1 MGIEDLPGIILSGNF
16 PEELTFQ
23 GSTSL
28 VSIFMNGQLLL
39 EELYEPSEGF
49 VITLRLRDLLHS
61 LLETNIPVS
70 GDMIIQD
77 KSCADFRIEIPTQA
91 GIQGYNFRLIKGG
104 IDSTMVDASNFLV
117 RNFLTWKPQVK
128 KVKYLD
134 PQWLTYYNMGDAR
147 FSYQVTYLED
157 GDLITSEKIILQVL
171 PTHQKCT
178 FNTKF
183 EQLWQ
188 KFSAPERS
196 PYYIDCWMEDEAQ
209 DKLSYVQ
216 RYVLSDD
223 YHQFDDLFVFENS
236 LGGIDVIRFT
246 GESEASLE
254 HEFKSALFGKE
265 IKDYDLLF
273 NRIITKN
280 TGYFRNSMELLWTA
294 DFLASINRYQYIADI
309 PVRIIIKSFEAK
321 SIKTELNHYTFNYYL
336 SKQSPF
342 LNGTTV
348 ANQLPG
354 IMGEFSGMPA
364 VWDDIYVRVFGDQTI
379 DGSKTFLEPV
389 RTNEIQPATGSNLT
403 LNNLVVADGGVI
415 DCGQF

>member
-1 MGIEDLPGIILSGNF
+1 MGIDDLPGIIISGNF

-28 VSIFMNGQLLL
+28 VSIYMNGSLLL
-39 EELYEPSEGF
+39 EEQYEPSEGF
-49 VITLRLRDLLHS
+49 IISMRLRDLFHS
-61 LLETNIPVS
+61 LLETVIPVS

-77 KSCADFRIEIPTQA
+77 RSCADFRIEIPTQS

-104 IDSTMVDASNFLV
+104 IDSSIVDSSNFLV
-117 RNFLTWKPQVK
+117 KNFLTWKPQVK

-147 FSYQVTYLED
+147 FCVQATYLED
-157 GDLITSEKIILQVL
+157 NDLITSEKIILQLL
-171 PTHQKCT
+171 PPHQKCT

-188 KFSAPERS
+188 KFAAPERS

-209 DKLSYVQ
+209 DKFTYVQ

-246 GESEASLE
+246 GESESSLE
-254 HEFKSALFGKE
+254 HEFKSALFGRE
-265 IKDYDLLF
+265 NRDYLLLF

-280 TGYFRNSMELLWTA
+280 TGYFRNSMEMLWTA
-294 DFLASINRYQYIADI
+294 DFLASINRHQYIADI

-321 SIKTELNHYTFNYYL
+321 SIKTELNHYTFIYYL
-336 SKQSPF
+336 SKQSAF
-342 LNGTTV
+342 LNGAAV
-348 ANQLPG
+348 SNQLPG
-354 IMGEFSGMPA
+354 MMGDFSGNPS
-364 VWDDIYVRVFGDQTI
+364 VFDDIYVRVYGDQTI
-379 DGSKTFLEPV
+379 DGSKTFLEPI
-389 RTNEIQPATGSNLT
+389 RTNEIQPATGSQLT
-403 LNNLVVADGGVI
+403 LNNLVVADGGII

>member
-1 MGIEDLPGIILSGNF
+1 MGIEDLPVIILSGNF

-23 GSTSL
+23 GGTSL
-28 VSIFMNGQLLL
+28 VKIFMNGTLLL
-39 EELYEPSEGF
+39 EELYEPSEGYI
-49 VITLRLRDLLHS
+49 ITLRLRDLLHP
-61 LLETNIPVS
+61 LLETEIPLS
-70 GDMIIQD
+70 GDMFIQK

-91 GIQGYNFRLIKGG
+91 GSQGYNFRLIKGG
-104 IDSTMVDASNFLV
+104 IDSPLVDASNFLV
-117 RNFLTWKPQVK
+117 KNFLTWKPQVK
-128 KVKYLD
+128 KVKFLD

-147 FSYQVTYLED
+147 FSYQATYVED
-157 GDLITSEKIILQVL
+157 GDLITSDKITSQVL
-171 PTHQKCT
+171 PPHQKCT
-178 FNTKF
+178 FNTRF

-265 IKDYDLLF
+265 SRDYDLIF

-280 TGYFRNSMELLWTA
+280 TGYFRNSMELLWTS
-294 DFLASINRYQYIADI
+294 DFFASLNRYQYISDI

-342 LNGTTV
+342 LNGTAI

-354 IMGEFSGMPA
+354 MMGEFSGMPA

-379 DGSKTFLEPV
+379 DGTKTFLEPI
-389 RTNEIQPATGSNLT
+389 RTNEIKPASGSLLS

-415 DCGQF
+415 DCGQY